1 MNTDILG
8 SISSML
14 GGQVP
19 QKISGLLGESEG
31 ATRAALHA
39 AIPALLAGVMQK
51 TSDAGG
57 ASTLFRT
64 VTSDTVDSGIM
75 SNVTNLFGNR
85 SNFESIVSSGDS
97 FIGSLLGNRA
107 GAVAHAVSQVSG
119 VKPSSATA
127 LLAMGAPILLGFLK
141 KQVVQRSLDGNG
153 LKSMLLGQRQ
163 ALQKGGL
170 DDRILGALG
179 AGNMQTLMRSFG
191 EPVDHVATERATEAS
206 AYAQTV
212 ARERPTQ
219 QVRHQR
225 SWWPTAAILALA
237 ALAIALL
244 FNWLARDG
252 DVQTAATNAAG
263 ELRVASLPARVYF
276 DQGQAIVDA
285 GDRQAIEAVA
295 NTVQVV
301 GQVVTVTGFAER
313 TQDTSQDL
321 TLANNRAAAVRDA
334 LVTAGIPSDKIEIRP
349 PEVAG
354 TATDTEARRVE
365 IALAQ

>member
-8 SISSML
+8 SINSML

-57 ASTLFRT
+57 ASALYRT
-64 VTSDTVDSGIM
+64 VTSDGVDSGIVG
-75 SNVTNLFGNR
+75 NVTNLFGSR
-85 SNFESIVSSGDS
+85 SNFDSIVSGGGTL
-97 FIGSLLGNRA
+97 IGSLLGNRA

-153 LKSMLLGQRQ
+153 LKSMLFGQRQ
-163 ALQKGGL
+163 ALQKDGL
-170 DDRILGALG
+170 DDRVLGALG
-179 AGNMQTLMRSFG
+179 ASSMQSFMRSFG
-191 EPVDHVATERATEAS
+191 EPVDHVATDRATEAA

-212 ARERPTQ
+212 GHERPTQ
-219 QVRHQR
+219 PVRQR

-237 ALAIALL
+237 ALGIALL
-244 FNWLARDG
+244 FNWLARDR
-252 DVQTAATNAAG
+252 DVRTAATNTAS
-263 ELRVASLPARVYF
+263 ELRVASLPAKVYF
-276 DQGQAIVDA
+276 DQGQATVDA
-285 GDRQAIEAVA
+285 GDRRAIEAVA
-295 NTVQVV
+295 NTAQVI
-301 GQVVTVTGFAER
+301 GQAVTVTGFAER

-334 LVTAGIPSDKIEIRP
+334 LVTAGIPSEKIEIRP

-354 TATDTEARRVE
+354 VATDTEARRVE